1 MNVFFIYKLT
11 VKKLPYKVFLELV
24 KTFKSINHI
33 NTSDFKNLLPSEN
46 QSQIDF
52 LFKI

>member
-33 NTSDFKNLLPSEN
+33 NISDFKNLLPSEN